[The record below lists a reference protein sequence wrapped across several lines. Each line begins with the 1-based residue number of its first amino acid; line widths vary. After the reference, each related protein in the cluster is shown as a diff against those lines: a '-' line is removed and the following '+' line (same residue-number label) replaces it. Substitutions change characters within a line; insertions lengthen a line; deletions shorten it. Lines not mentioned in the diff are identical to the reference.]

1 MPPKKR
7 KAATASKSDGTHT
20 MWLLIYASKGCKGGP
35 QEEREEVL
43 YSTKEKAIS
52 GLPNLMDKFANLG
65 NDKFAFIGNDWRDGL
80 EEFGQKAEDLYSRFE
95 YFGDDIMTKSN
106 KDGGILLSNANSE
119 FANPVTVSIKR
130 MLVDPPDSEVRR

>member
-52 GLPNLMDKFANLG
+52 GLPNLMDKFAN
-65 NDKFAFIGNDWRDGL
+65 IGNDWKNGL
-80 EEFGQKAEDLYSRFE
+80 EGFGQEEEDPYLDFE

-106 KDGGILLSNANSE
+106 KDGGILLSNANSDD
-119 FANPVTVSIKR
+119 ARPPITVSIKR
-130 MLVDPPDSEVRR
+130 MLVDPPDSEVGR

>member
-7 KAATASKSDGTHT
+7 KAATASKSDGIHT
-20 MWLLIYASKGCKGGP
+20 MWLLIYESKGWKGGP
-35 QEEREEVL
+35 QDEREEVL

-52 GLPNLMDKFANLG
+52 GLPNLMNLMEKFAEI
-65 NDKFAFIGNDWRDGL
+65 DNDWRDGL
-80 EEFGQKAEDLYSRFE
+80 EGFGKEEVYTNLGFE
-95 YFGDDIMTKSN
+95 YSGDDIMTKSN

-130 MLVDPPDSEVRR
+130 MLVDPPDSEVGR

>member
-20 MWLLIYASKGCKGGP
+20 MWLLIYASKGCRGGP

-52 GLPNLMDKFANLG
+52 GLPNLMDKFAN
-65 NDKFAFIGNDWRDGL
+65 IGNDWRDGL
-80 EEFGQKAEDLYSRFE
+80 KGFGREEADPYLGFE
-95 YFGDDIMTKSN
+95 YFGEDIMKKSN
-106 KDGGILLSNANSE
+106 QRLLIWYKACHNSE
-119 FANPVTVSIKR
+119 HKKYASGSTR
-130 MLVDPPDSEVRR
+130 LRGWEVIVH